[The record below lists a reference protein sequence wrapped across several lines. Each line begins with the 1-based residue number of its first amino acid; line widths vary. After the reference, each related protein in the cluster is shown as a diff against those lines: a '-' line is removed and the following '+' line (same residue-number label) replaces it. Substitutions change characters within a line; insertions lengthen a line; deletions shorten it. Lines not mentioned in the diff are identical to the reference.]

1 MATKKRKKAVK
12 APTAVKPK
20 KPTLAERY
28 AVLKATISK
37 YFELVHYRRP
47 DGHQIVLSATV
58 TTPEGSKRDG
68 VMNIPS
74 LLAAVLT
81 AQGLG
86 KEVRLEGVQD
96 GQGGTLYVRFYS
108 PIRMPDGADLLV

>member
-1 MATKKRKKAVK
+1 MATKKRKKAVA
-12 APTAVKPK
+12 APTVVKAK
-20 KPTLAERY
+20 KPTLMERY
-28 AVLKATISK
+28 TILKATISK
-37 YFELVHYRRP
+37 YFELVRYRRP
-47 DGHQIVLSATV
+47 DQHQIILSATV
-58 TTPEGSKRDG
+58 TTPEGIKRDG
-68 VMNIPS
+68 VINIPS

-96 GQGGTLYVRFYS
+96 GQGGILYVRFYS